1 LARDEDDARRTDTAG
16 SGRDLSDERRHMYHV
31 LELVQDLQRRAA
43 TDFQAALHEINESTV
58 ASVPG
63 AQYAG
68 VTLVDAAKGVST
80 LAATHLFPEYLD
92 DVQRE
97 VDEGPCLSAAWEQHT
112 IRINDLASEDRW
124 PKYRAA
130 ALERTPVRSIVSF
143 QLFDDGKNIA
153 ALNLYAEPARAFDDE
168 SIELGL
174 IFAAHTTV
182 AWNAMRRQE
191 QFSSALASRDLIGQA
206 KGMLME
212 RFDIDAMAAFEL
224 LRKLSQESNT
234 KLIDIAAK
242 LVRPERA
249 TEQPD

>member
-1 LARDEDDARRTDTAG
+1 
-16 SGRDLSDERRHMYHV
+16 MYHV
-31 LELVQDLQRRAA
+31 LELVDALQRRAA

-68 VTLVDAAKGVST
+68 VTLVDAEKGVST
-80 LAATHLFPEYLD
+80 LAATHLIPECLD

-97 VDEGPCLSAAWEQHT
+97 VDEGPCFSAAWEQHT
-112 IRINDLASEDRW
+112 IRINDLASDDRW

-143 QLFDDGKNIA
+143 QLFDDGRNIA
-153 ALNLYAEPARAFDDE
+153 ALNLYAEPARAFNDE

-234 KLIDIAAK
+234 KLIEIAAK
-242 LVRPERA
+242 LVRHERA
-249 TEQPD
+249 TE

>member
-1 LARDEDDARRTDTAG
+1 
-16 SGRDLSDERRHMYHV
+16 MYHV
-31 LELVQDLQRRAA
+31 LELVEALQRRAA
-43 TDFQAALHEINESTV
+43 TDFQAVLREINESTV

-68 VTLVDAAKGVST
+68 VTLVDAERGVST
-80 LAATHLFPEYLD
+80 LAPTHLFPAYLD

-112 IRINDLASEDRW
+112 IRITDLAADDRW

-130 ALERTPVRSIVSF
+130 ALKRTPVRSIVSF
-143 QLFDDGKNIA
+143 QLFNDAKSVA
-153 ALNLYAEPARAFDDE
+153 ALNLYAVPACAFDDE

-174 IFAAHTTV
+174 IYAAHTTV
-182 AWNAMRRQE
+182 AWNAMRGHE
-191 QFSSALASRDLIGQA
+191 QFISALASRDLIGQA

-212 RFDIDAMAAFEL
+212 RFDIDALAAFEL
-224 LRKLSQESNT
+224 LRKLSQESNI

-242 LVRPERA
+242 LVQGERPAE
-249 TEQPD
+249 